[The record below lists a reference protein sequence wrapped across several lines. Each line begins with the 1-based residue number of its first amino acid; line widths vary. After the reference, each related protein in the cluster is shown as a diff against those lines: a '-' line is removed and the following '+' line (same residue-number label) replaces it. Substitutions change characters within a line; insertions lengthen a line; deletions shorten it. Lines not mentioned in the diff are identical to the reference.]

1 MLPWEEQILHLILA
15 QKSREAIRGPG
26 AGVNLLKNN
35 PKQDKG
41 MITLCVRGKV
51 VLFSQ
56 HTPMLLSALDFFGL
70 KIVWGP
76 TRGLSPNPQS
86 TKNSLQSEN
95 S

>member
-86 TKNSLQSEN
+86 TKNNLQSEN